1 MFNFYHKKNKKVF
14 SVIIITLL
22 ILAMIVPTI
31 ASFMY

>member
-1 MFNFYHKKNKKVF
+1 MFDFHHKKNKRVF
-14 SVIIITLL
+14 SIIIVTLL